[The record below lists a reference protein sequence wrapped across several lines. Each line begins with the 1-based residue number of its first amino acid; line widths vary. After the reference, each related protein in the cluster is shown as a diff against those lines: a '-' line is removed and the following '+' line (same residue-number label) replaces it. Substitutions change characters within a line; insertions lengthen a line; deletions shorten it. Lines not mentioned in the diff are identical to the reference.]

1 MGCHA
6 RVRRISTST
15 VPWSRSSAGTGSLS
29 SHMMTGSMGP
39 DVPAVKLSA
48 KVDTKRTK
56 AMRTAAR
63 RYPIPHRNRDA
74 AVSAPPSSRGRVALA
89 ALLLAIGCRGRAHG
103 GGAGEVEMLRGTVAA
118 GAPGSSLRAG
128 MHLVYR
134 NDGQRQEPWTIDS
147 VRVGGLTPE
156 QSDCVTYWIRLRAAQ
171 PSEERTMCVR
181 GTMLQRWD
189 ASLGALRDER
199 PVVPRQ
205 RWSVGRANGDL
216 ATYETG
222 DLEEATVG
230 THKFLALP
238 TTVTT
243 RNMVGVVLRRLRE
256 RYVLVLLTASDGG

>member
-1 MGCHA
+1 ML
-6 RVRRISTST
+6 V
-15 VPWSRSSAGTGSLS
+15 VL
-29 SHMMTGSMGP
+29 
-39 DVPAVKLSA
+39 
-48 KVDTKRTK
+48 
-56 AMRTAAR
+56 
-63 RYPIPHRNRDA
+63 
-74 AVSAPPSSRGRVALA
+74 ALA
-89 ALLLAIGCRGRAHG
+89 TGCKSGAHG

-128 MHLVYR
+128 MRLVYS
-134 NDGQRQEPWTIDS
+134 NDGQRQEPWIIDS
-147 VRVGGLTPE
+147 VRVGGLTPA
-156 QSDCVTYWIRLRAAQ
+156 QSDCVTYWIRLRASQ

-205 RWSVGRANGDL
+205 RWNVGRANGDL

-222 DLEEATVG
+222 DLEEATIG
-230 THKFLALP
+230 THKFLALT

-256 RYVLVLLTASDGG
+256 RYVLVLLTASDGVFEVADSTATDGWRATQRFVLNEITLPGR